1 MLVGRLLG
9 DSILHF
15 HCLLFSEDEAAEQ
28 QLPYFCRSP
37 SEGTK
42 MLYFANQHRLAALHR
57 KHTTV
62 LLVSPIFSLTAF
74 FSSAFPS
81 SAVSDAFNGRNSNNR
96 ICVRFTL
103 PPPPPLFTLCNKTAL
118 FAVVLFLVF
127 VFVFFL
133 PKL

>member
-1 MLVGRLLG
+1 
-9 DSILHF
+9 
-15 HCLLFSEDEAAEQ
+15 
-28 QLPYFCRSP
+28 
-37 SEGTK
+37 
-42 MLYFANQHRLAALHR
+42 MLYLAHRLAAT
-57 KHTTV
+57 HTHTV
-62 LLVSPIFSLTAF
+62 CERPFFWSVVFLLLPLFSPTLVFHSY
-74 FSSAFPS
+74 
-81 SAVSDAFNGRNSNNR
+81 SAVPDALNGRNSNNR